1 MNASTSPFGRIAA
14 SRRHDRHTWAIVLAG
29 GDGVRLRPLV
39 RQLFGDERP
48 KQFAPLMGPGS
59 LLRQTLDRV
68 ARLVPRERTVVVS
81 RTDHAPYIATDLA
94 GSPAPRVLY
103 QPENRGTGAGVLFPA
118 HWIQQRAAD
127 ATVVVFPS
135 DHFILEERAFMAH
148 TAEVVAFV
156 DRHPEWLVL
165 LGAEPTEPE
174 SEYGWINPGDRLGQT
189 RSGPI
194 RRVLGFWEKPD
205 ANSAQACLATG
216 WLWNTFVF
224 VAKVSR
230 LIAAG
235 QELLPALHERLAKSC
250 TYLDT
255 EHEAWALRQ
264 AYALAPTCNFSRSIL
279 EDCPPYL
286 AVSQLPRL
294 TWSDLGTAPRVFATL
309 RTANIRPPWLRGALR
324 PSREA
329 TAISSL
335 ARMRGKRSGADPR
348 RA

>member
-1 MNASTSPFGRIAA
+1 MNTSRRPLARIAA
-14 SRRHDRHTWAIVLAG
+14 GRLHNRHAWAIVLAG

-39 RQLFGDERP
+39 QRFFGDERP
-48 KQFAPLMGPGS
+48 KQFVPLMGADS

-68 ARLVPRERTVVVS
+68 ARVISPERTVVVS
-81 RTDHAPYIATDLA
+81 RTDHAPYIDTELA
-94 GSPAPRVLY
+94 GSLTPRVLF
-103 QPENRGTGAGVLFPA
+103 QPANRGTGAGVLFPA
-118 HWIQQRAAD
+118 HWIRRRAAD
-127 ATVVVFPS
+127 ATVAVFPS
-135 DHFILEERAFMAH
+135 DHFILEETAFMAH

-174 SEYGWINPGDRLGQT
+174 SEYGWIKPGDRLGQT
-189 RSGPI
+189 KSGPI
-194 RRVLGFWEKPD
+194 RRVRGFWEKPD
-205 ANSAQACLATG
+205 ANSAQACLGSG
-216 WLWNTFVF
+216 WLWNTFVL

-230 LIAAG
+230 LIDAG
-235 QELLPALHERLAKSC
+235 QQLLPVLHERLARSC
-250 TYLDT
+250 TFLDT

-309 RTANIRPPWLRGALR
+309 RTANIRPPWLPGGL
-324 PSREA
+324 PGEA
-329 TAISSL
+329 EAISSM
-335 ARMRGKRSGADPR
+335 AG
-348 RA
+348 

>member
-1 MNASTSPFGRIAA
+1 MNASRRPLARIAA
-14 SRRHDRHTWAIVLAG
+14 GRLHDRPSWAIVLAG

-39 RQLFGDERP
+39 RRLFGDERP

-68 ARLVPRERTVVVS
+68 ARLVPPERTVVVS
-81 RTDHAPYIATDLA
+81 RSDHARYIATELA
-94 GSPAPRVLY
+94 GSPPPRVLF
-103 QPENRGTGAGVLFPA
+103 QPANRGTGAGVLFPA
-118 HWIQQRAAD
+118 HWIRQRAAD

-174 SEYGWINPGDRLGQT
+174 SEYGWINPGDRLGET
-189 RSGPI
+189 KSGPI
-194 RRVLGFWEKPD
+194 RRVRRFWEKPD
-205 ANSAQACLATG
+205 TNSAQGCLAAG

-230 LIAAG
+230 LIDAG
-235 QELLPALHERLAKSC
+235 QELLPALHERLARSC
-250 TYLDT
+250 AFVGT
-255 EHEAWALRQ
+255 EHEAWAIRQ
-264 AYALAPTCNFSRSIL
+264 AYALAPTCSFSRSIL

-286 AVSQLPRL
+286 AVSQLPHL
-294 TWSDLGTAPRVFATL
+294 TWSDLGTAPRVLATL
-309 RTANIRPPWLRGALR
+309 RTANIRPPWMRGGLHA
-324 PSREA
+324 PREA
-329 TAISSL
+329 EAIQ
-335 ARMRGKRSGADPR
+335 RSPG
-348 RA
+348 